1 MAKLP
6 IYEQQTSMGQVRA
19 SPQAFG
25 SGVAEAAGQLAST
38 GVDIA
43 TTIKRRQ
50 DVIERVGLMNEFDQ
64 WSQQALTALNDTD
77 DISRQE
83 TVTKYTQAV
92 REKANEIVKRHGGT
106 MNSRAELQAQ
116 IENQAGQYVKSAM
129 GAQVKAQQTM
139 IGNMVDQKA
148 NELAIRAAFAP
159 DKMLDVF
166 TELDRDIDSLSDA
179 IAPTVAAQYKEAGR
193 SRIAQ
198 GAIQRMLVEG
208 RWTTAKSM
216 LENPEVARYLNP
228 DSARKFT
235 IDVAVEEGKAGAE
248 VARQERNVR
257 EWTQRLKRD
266 LTPDEVVKIRSL
278 PERKEMTVADQI
290 TEYELVTGRP
300 APQTVID
307 QFYKLDGGGM
317 GGGAGGIFGN
327 SLQGR
332 ALGFVTENAVAYANG
347 MLAPDQARIYE
358 ASLAEAYKPVLRQN
372 PVTGAQEEIRPT
384 IPNFVQQA
392 AEQGSRFYGGTQMPG
407 RGAGGTPTPT
417 TAPSGGMG
425 QPAGQQPASQPSGAE
440 RTIWQRRET
449 VTGPVS
455 AAVDITGRIPGTGDV
470 LRGGGQT
477 TTDRQYVEASGREL
491 IRALSQSGRYM
502 ATEMAAIEKEV
513 DLSGKVFDNPTA
525 YAQRLIGIDEALE
538 RRIKDETKIIQNPRT
553 PLEQRKSAESVINVI
568 QNFRQTL
575 GVPPLVK
582 SSQDAWKLPPGTEF
596 RTPSGQTLRV
606 PAQKP
611 PGME

>member
-6 IYEQQTSMGQVRA
+6 LYEQQTSMGQVRA
-19 SPQAFG
+19 SAQDFG
-25 SGVAEAAGQLAST
+25 AGVAQAAGQL
-38 GVDIA
+38 GEVGMDIG
-43 TTIKRRQ
+43 TMMRRRQ

-64 WSQQALTALNDTD
+64 WSQQALTALNDTE
-77 DISRQE
+77 DISKQE
-83 TVTKYTQAV
+83 TVAKYTQAV

-129 GAQVKAQQTM
+129 ATQVKAQQTM
-139 IGNMVDQKA
+139 IGNMIDQKA
-148 NELAIRAAFAP
+148 NELAIGAAFAP

-166 TELDRDIDSLSDA
+166 TEFDRNIDSLSDA
-179 IAPTVAAQYKEAGR
+179 ISPTVAAQYKEAGR

-235 IDVAVEEGKAGAE
+235 IDVAVEEGKAASE
-248 VARQERNVR
+248 AARQDRNVR

-266 LTPDEVVKIRSL
+266 LTPEEVIKIRSL
-278 PERKEMTVADQI
+278 PDRKEMTVADQI

-317 GGGAGGIFGN
+317 GGGAGGVFGN

-332 ALGFVTENAVAYANG
+332 ALGFVTENAVAYSNG
-347 MLAPDQARIYE
+347 MLTPDQARIYE

-372 PVTGAQEEIRPT
+372 PVTGAQEEIQPT
-384 IPNFVQQA
+384 IPNFVKQA
-392 AEQGSRFYGGTQMPG
+392 AEQGSRFYGGTVMPG
-407 RGAGGTPTPT
+407 RGAGATPTPT
-417 TAPSGGMG
+417 TPSAAAG
-425 QPAGQQPASQPSGAE
+425 QPAAQQPVSQGAGSE
-440 RTIWQRRET
+440 RTIWQRRDT

-455 AAVDITGRIPGTGDV
+455 AAVDITGRIPGTGDI

-477 TTDRQYVEASGREL
+477 TTDRQYVEASSREL

>member
-6 IYEQQTSMGQVRA
+6 LYEQQTSMGQVRA
-19 SPQAFG
+19 SAQDFG
-25 SGVAEAAGQLAST
+25 AGVAQAAGQL
-38 GVDIA
+38 GEVGMDIG
-43 TTIKRRQ
+43 TMMRRRQ

-64 WSQQALTALNDTD
+64 WSQQALTALNDTE
-77 DISRQE
+77 DISKQE
-83 TVTKYTQAV
+83 TVSKYTQAV

-129 GAQVKAQQTM
+129 GTQVKAQQTM
-139 IGNMVDQKA
+139 IGNMIDQKA
-148 NELAIRAAFAP
+148 NELAIGAAFAP

-166 TELDRDIDSLSDA
+166 TEFDRNIDSVSDA

-216 LENPEVARYLNP
+216 LENPEVARYLNA

-248 VARQERNVR
+248 AARQQRNVKS
-257 EWTQRLKRD
+257 WTQRLKRD
-266 LTPDEVVKIRSL
+266 LTPEEVVKISNL
-278 PERKEMTVADQI
+278 PEKKDMTVADQI

-307 QFYKLDGGGM
+307 DFYKVDGAAT
-317 GGGAGGIFGN
+317 GGARGIFGN

-358 ASLAEAYKPVLRQN
+358 ASMAEAYKPVLRQN

-392 AEQGSRFYGGTQMPG
+392 ADQGSRFYGGTMMPG

-417 TAPSGGMG
+417 TAPSGGTG
-425 QPAGQQPASQPSGAE
+425 QPANPQSAAQPSGAE

-513 DLSGKVFDNPTA
+513 DLSGRMFDNPTA

-538 RRIKDETKIIQNPRT
+538 RRIKDETKIIQNQRT

-611 PGME
+611 AGME

>member
-6 IYEQQTSMGQVRA
+6 LYEQQTSMGQVRA
-19 SPQAFG
+19 STQDFG
-25 SGVAEAAGQLAST
+25 AGVAQAAGQL
-38 GVDIA
+38 GEVGMDIG
-43 TTIKRRQ
+43 TMMRRRQ

-64 WSQQALTALNDTD
+64 WSQQALTALNDTE
-77 DISRQE
+77 DISKQE
-83 TVTKYTQAV
+83 TVAKYTQAV

-129 GAQVKAQQTM
+129 ATQVKAQQTM
-139 IGNMVDQKA
+139 IGNMIDQKA
-148 NELAIRAAFAP
+148 NELAIGAAFAP

-166 TELDRDIDSLSDA
+166 TEFDRNIDSLSDA
-179 IAPTVAAQYKEAGR
+179 ISPTVAAQYKEAGR

-235 IDVAVEEGKAGAE
+235 IDVAVEEGKAASE
-248 VARQERNVR
+248 AARQDRNVR

-266 LTPDEVVKIRSL
+266 LTPEEVIKIRSL
-278 PERKEMTVADQI
+278 PDRKEMTVADQI

-317 GGGAGGIFGN
+317 GGGAGGVFGN

-332 ALGFVTENAVAYANG
+332 ALGFVTENAVAYSNG
-347 MLAPDQARIYE
+347 MLTPDQARIYE

-372 PVTGAQEEIRPT
+372 PVTGAQEEIQPT
-384 IPNFVQQA
+384 IPNFVKQA
-392 AEQGSRFYGGTQMPG
+392 AEQGSRFYGGTVMPG
-407 RGAGGTPTPT
+407 RGAGATPTPT
-417 TAPSGGMG
+417 TPSAAAG
-425 QPAGQQPASQPSGAE
+425 QPAAQQPVSQGAGSE
-440 RTIWQRRET
+440 RTIWQRRDT